1 VKNPK
6 SYLRPRGRPYMLR
19 QINTMNIRQRFLI
32 VCEGE
37 ETEPNYFNSFRG
49 PFSVRVMGIG
59 ANTVSLVEEASRLAS
74 EDDYDQIW
82 CVFDKDDFTEEN
94 FNGAI
99 QLAHRQE
106 IRVAYSNQAFELWYV
121 LHFCYMNSAITRK
134 DYIKLLEKKFGH
146 KYEKNSQSTYRE
158 LLKYQATAIQNAKT
172 LLEEYH
178 PRRPGKDDPSTTV
191 FELVKQLNKYSSDCH
206 E

>member
-1 VKNPK
+1 
-6 SYLRPRGRPYMLR
+6 MLR